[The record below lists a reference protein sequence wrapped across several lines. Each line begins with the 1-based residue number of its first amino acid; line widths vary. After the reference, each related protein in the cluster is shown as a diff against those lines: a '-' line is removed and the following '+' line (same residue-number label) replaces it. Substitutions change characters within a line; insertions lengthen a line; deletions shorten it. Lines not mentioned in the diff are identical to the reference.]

1 MLRARTFR
9 VAPIPLSAWLPLL
22 SCVMLAACGGH
33 GESGG
38 TIEESQYAPLPV
50 SIARPD
56 FTLTDTHGRP
66 FPFRQRTA
74 GSLTFLFFGYT
85 HCPDVCP
92 LHAAN
97 IAAVLRT
104 LSIEDR
110 RRVQVVFVTV
120 DPQRD
125 SATVLRRWLDAF
137 DPQFIGLR
145 GSIDDVSAIESSLGL
160 APAIADAPDS
170 TGAYAVGHA
179 APVILF
185 SPDDTA
191 RAMYPFGTRQSDWA
205 RIIPR
210 ELRRTPTASGV
221 QLEHALLVLPAGSSP
236 AALYF
241 TVRNAGARP
250 DTLAGIAVEGAPHTS
265 MHDERQGRM
274 PDGGMSMGGM
284 TMMTPVSFV
293 PLPAGGEVRFAPGG
307 LHGMIDR
314 FDGVLR
320 RGDSVRVTLR
330 LASGRPVAAEARVIA
345 YADLDTAMAPA
356 PRR

>member
-1 MLRARTFR
+1 MTRSRSFSFVLTM
-9 VAPIPLSAWLPLL
+9 LSASVALAGVVP
-22 SCVMLAACGGH
+22 AACVGR
-33 GESGG
+33 ERDRAPSAAS
-38 TIEESQYAPLPV
+38 EFAPLTV

-56 FTLTDTHGRP
+56 FTLTDTQGRP
-66 FPFRQRTA
+66 FSFRQRTA

-92 LHAAN
+92 VHAAN
-97 IAAVLRT
+97 IASVLRT

-125 SATVLRRWLDAF
+125 SAAVLRRWLDAF

-145 GSIDDVSAIESSLGL
+145 GSADAVSAIEASLGL
-160 APAIADAPDS
+160 APAIAEAPDS
-170 TGAYAVGHA
+170 TGAYGVGHA

-210 ELRRTPTASGV
+210 ELRRAPAVKGV
-221 QLEHALLVLPAGSSP
+221 RLDHALLVLPAGSSP

-241 TVRNAGARP
+241 SVRNEGPTP
-250 DTLAGIAVEGAPHTS
+250 DTLAGIMVDGAPQTS
-265 MHDERQGRM
+265 MHDEQQSRRPGSDR
-274 PDGGMSMGGM
+274 SMGVM
-284 TMMTPVSFV
+284 TMMTPVSAV
-293 PLPAGGEVRFAPGG
+293 PLPAGGDVRFAPGG
-307 LHGMIDR
+307 LHGMIEKLDR
-314 FDGVLR
+314 TLR
-320 RGDSVRVTLR
+320 RGDSVQVTLR
-330 LASGRPVAAEARVIA
+330 LASGRPASAMARVIE
-345 YADLDTAMAPA
+345 YADLDTMIAPS